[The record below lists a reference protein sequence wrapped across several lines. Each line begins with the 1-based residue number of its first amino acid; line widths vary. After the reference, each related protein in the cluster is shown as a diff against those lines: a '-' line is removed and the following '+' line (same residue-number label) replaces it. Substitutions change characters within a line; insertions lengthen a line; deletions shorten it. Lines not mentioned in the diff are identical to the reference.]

1 MGTLT
6 GSILGGNWV
15 TNVIGGICLTIDYIV
30 YLAINLCY
38 QLFEVVG
45 KIEVFKT
52 DSVAEISHKIYTII
66 GIVMLFVFAYNI
78 ILGIID
84 PDSINK
90 GDKSVQ
96 NVVKNTVISV
106 VLVTLFPLICEYMQ
120 TFQDHIVES
129 KTISNLLLGSTVS
142 DKSALSVS
150 TTIFTAFYHPLDE
163 NKNPVT
169 LDECATSSAKLCP
182 RYKELADEAKD
193 SLSGLWNLMH
203 DSDLRYGIGDDTM
216 EYLFPLSTIA
226 GVVAA
231 YLFLSFSLD
240 LGVRAAKLGALKLVA
255 PIPIFLRIT
264 KPKGG
269 TFDKWFSEFTK
280 TYLQVFERIIIISFA
295 MLLISYVSK
304 IKPTEWFITNGDSG
318 ATEPS
323 VFIKLLAIVVVI
335 LGILKFAKDAPKLIE
350 EIFSVKIPQ
359 MSLKKKIN
367 DNEYALRGA
376 SMLGA
381 AGATAV
387 GNVIKG
393 IGEGKGVGGVLKTG
407 LGGLIGGGRQGW
419 VQSRGLN
426 DISKLKDT
434 IVGARATADEHRD
447 DREASSR
454 GLAGNWL
461 DKQINQIKLEHP
473 EWSDAQVEQYV
484 EENKLRE
491 KAEWHGTVIDRTAD
505 RALNTGKEFIEY
517 MTSGGDAILQRSYA
531 NQKKLKDR
539 ANDFIKGY
547 INKSDY
553 EKTKSSKDSLT
564 SDVKQGRITARE
576 LATRLAQISGKSAS
590 ITGMSVDVNG
600 KKYRFNNPNEKFAA
614 IKSAY
619 GIDLDEQIEKETN
632 EKDAN
637 GNPITKKEYKYNDLR
652 ENIQQGKVNN
662 TQLLEILENLTG
674 KQGTMSVDG
683 LTLGNET
690 YDINTEEGRNKA
702 IKDAYQEMLDA
713 AQIKNLKESGAK
725 ICANN
730 ASNLA
735 KEFGELSLT
744 IDDEKVR
751 NELSDMIERLVD
763 RSKNLN
769 SDADYLAFAK
779 DYEKINKRLD
789 ESTKETFSNLLNVKN
804 KKDGK

>member
-120 TFQDHIVES
+120 TFQDHIVEN

-169 LDECATSSAKLCP
+169 LDECTTSSAKLCP

-350 EIFSVKIPQ
+350 DLFSVKIPQ

-376 SMLGA
+376 SMLGG
-381 AGATAV
+381 AGVTAI
-387 GNVIKG
+387 GNVLKARK
-393 IGEGKGVGGVLKTG
+393 EGKGGGEVLKTG

-426 DISKLKDT
+426 DINKLKDT
-434 IVGARATADEHRD
+434 IVGARATANQNRD
-447 DREASSR
+447 KREAQTRDLQNRFIEEKRKELRSQ
-454 GLAGNWL
+454 LKA
-461 DKQINQIKLEHP
+461 EHP
-473 EWSDAQVEQYV
+473 EWNEEQLTLATNAAFNEIQNDRDFQIARSLNGSAPMRFKESV
-484 EENKLRE
+484 VNK
-491 KAEWHGTVIDRTAD
+491 GTDFKKY
-505 RALNTGKEFIEY
+505 LSE
-517 MTSGGDAILQRSYA
+517 GGTEGLQRSVSNQTELKNSVKKFLDIA
-531 NQKKLKDR
+531 NKDKYKRIKDARDSISNELTQGKLSPEKLAERLRNSNNNIRFKPEVNAEGNIMTNDNGEVIMSNHVITLNGVDYDLNNKEAQADAIKAAFAQEMSDARADNLKGLNKGTCENFAKALSEQFESIKYTIDEDSRNSLSDQINNLVITAQSLNETSPNSAFDSFAALYKDL
-539 ANDFIKGY
+539 D
-547 INKSDY
+547 
-553 EKTKSSKDSLT
+553 DSLT
-564 SDVKQGRITARE
+564 N
-576 LATRLAQISGKSAS
+576 S
-590 ITGMSVDVNG
+590 INSTVL
-600 KKYRFNNPNEKFAA
+600 NP
-614 IKSAY
+614 
-619 GIDLDEQIEKETN
+619 
-632 EKDAN
+632 
-637 GNPITKKEYKYNDLR
+637 
-652 ENIQQGKVNN
+652 
-662 TQLLEILENLTG
+662 
-674 KQGTMSVDG
+674 M
-683 LTLGNET
+683 
-690 YDINTEEGRNKA
+690 
-702 IKDAYQEMLDA
+702 
-713 AQIKNLKESGAK
+713 
-725 ICANN
+725 
-730 ASNLA
+730 
-735 KEFGELSLT
+735 
-744 IDDEKVR
+744 
-751 NELSDMIERLVD
+751 
-763 RSKNLN
+763 
-769 SDADYLAFAK
+769 
-779 DYEKINKRLD
+779 
-789 ESTKETFSNLLNVKN
+789 N
-804 KKDGK
+804 KKDK

>member
-45 KIEVFKT
+45 KIEVFST

-96 NVVKNTVISV
+96 NVVKNIVISV

-120 TFQDHIVES
+120 TFQNHIVEN
-129 KTISNLLLGSTVS
+129 KTINNLLLGSTVS

-182 RYKELADEAKD
+182 RYIELAKESKD
-193 SLSGLWNLMH
+193 SLSGLWNFMH

-295 MLLISYVSK
+295 MLLISYVSN
-304 IKPTEWFITNGDSG
+304 IKPTEWLITNGDPG
-318 ATEPS
+318 TTEPS

-359 MSLKKKIN
+359 MSLKKKID

-376 SMLGA
+376 STIGA
-381 AGATAV
+381 AGITAA

-407 LGGLIGGGRQGW
+407 LGGLAGGARQGW

-426 DISKLKDT
+426 DIGKLKDT
-434 IVGARATADEHRD
+434 IKGARATANQNRDE
-447 DREASSR
+447 REAQSR
-454 GLAGNWL
+454 DLQNRFIEEKREELRSQLKA
-461 DKQINQIKLEHP
+461 EHP
-473 EWSDAQVEQYV
+473 EWNEEQLTMATNAAFNEIQNDMDFQIARSLNGSAPMRFKERVVNKGAEFKKYMSEGGVE
-484 EENKLRE
+484 
-491 KAEWHGTVIDRTAD
+491 G
-505 RALNTGKEFIEY
+505 
-517 MTSGGDAILQRSYA
+517 LQRSVSNQTELKNSVKKFLDIA
-531 NQKKLKDR
+531 NKDKYKRIKDARDSISNELTQGKLSPEKLAERLRNSNSNIRFKPEVNAEGNIMTNDNGEVIMSNHVITLNGVDYDLNNKEAQAEAIKAAFAQEMSDAR
-539 ANDFIKGY
+539 ADNLKGLNKGTCENFAKALSEQFESIKY
-547 INKSDY
+547 SIDEASRNSLSEQINKLVVASQSLNETSPNSAFDSFAALY
-553 EKTKSSKDSLT
+553 KDLDDSLT
-564 SDVKQGRITARE
+564 T
-576 LATRLAQISGKSAS
+576 S
-590 ITGMSVDVNG
+590 INSTV
-600 KKYRFNNPNEKFAA
+600 
-614 IKSAY
+614 
-619 GIDLDEQIEKETN
+619 
-632 EKDAN
+632 
-637 GNPITKKEYKYNDLR
+637 
-652 ENIQQGKVNN
+652 
-662 TQLLEILENLTG
+662 
-674 KQGTMSVDG
+674 
-683 LTLGNET
+683 
-690 YDINTEEGRNKA
+690 
-702 IKDAYQEMLDA
+702 
-713 AQIKNLKESGAK
+713 
-725 ICANN
+725 
-730 ASNLA
+730 
-735 KEFGELSLT
+735 
-744 IDDEKVR
+744 
-751 NELSDMIERLVD
+751 
-763 RSKNLN
+763 LN
-769 SDADYLAFAK
+769 SM
-779 DYEKINKRLD
+779 
-789 ESTKETFSNLLNVKN
+789 N
-804 KKDGK
+804 KKDK